1 LKNILLWTSF
11 KGEERTWVNRAGLVG
26 LFEVEWKTPHH
37 NILVEFLNNSK
48 LDFEHNRIK
57 IMVGEKQRIIDKH
70 LLAKIF
76 KIYHTRKRRANRA
89 EISDA
94 RVTFTNIVDKV
105 LDIYNTNERWVV
117 KNMRSKYVNKIATIL
132 PIIY

>member
-1 LKNILLWTSF
+1 M
-11 KGEERTWVNRAGLVG
+11 NRAGLVG